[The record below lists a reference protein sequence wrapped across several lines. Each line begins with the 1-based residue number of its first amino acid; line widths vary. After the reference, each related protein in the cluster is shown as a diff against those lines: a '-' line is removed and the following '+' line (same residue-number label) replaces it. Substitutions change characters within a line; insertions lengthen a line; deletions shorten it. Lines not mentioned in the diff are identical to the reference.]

1 MDGVIGGVPSRVA
14 RATLP
19 WMALSCAV
27 TLTLGLVFAN
37 REHIQSKPH
46 QLVTCAL
53 LCVLGSAMYIVY
65 MMADRML
72 HLVLASIEYKSHH
85 HVGLVPYPEGDEDDE
100 VSAAFLKKL
109 LKTPSLAHPL
119 APL

>member
-53 LCVLGSAMYIVY
+53 LCVLGAAMYIVD

-72 HLVLASIEYKSHH
+72 HLVLASIEYRSHQ
-85 HVGLVPYPEGDEDDE
+85 HVGLTPSPEGDEEDE
-100 VSAAFLKKL
+100 VSAAFLNK
-109 LKTPSLAHPL
+109 PSLAHPV

>member
-37 REHIQSKPH
+37 REHIRSKPH

-53 LCVLGSAMYIVY
+53 LCVLGAAMYIVY

-72 HLVLASIEYKSHH
+72 HLVLASIEYRSHH
-85 HVGLVPYPEGDEDDE
+85 HVGLVPYPEGDEDDDE
-100 VSAAFLKKL
+100 VSAAFLKAL
-109 LKTPSLAHPL
+109 SGSPL
-119 APL
+119 GSSIAC

>member
-37 REHIQSKPH
+37 REHIRSKPH

-53 LCVLGSAMYIVY
+53 LCVLGAAMYIVY

-72 HLVLASIEYKSHH
+72 HLVLASIEYRSHH
-85 HVGLVPYPEGDEDDE
+85 HVGLVPSPEGDEDDDE
-100 VSAAFLKKL
+100 VSAAFLKAL
-109 LKTPSLAHPL
+109 SGSPL
-119 APL
+119 GSSIAC